1 MGQHFVSILYIYIIY
16 KQKDPELISGP
27 LYVSA
32 EAVKLRFT
40 VILLMFEYQ
49 LFKK

>member
-27 LYVSA
+27 LYVYY
-32 EAVKLRFT
+32 
-40 VILLMFEYQ
+40 MFQ
-49 LFKK
+49 QKR